1 MNKVYFKTLSKTNI
15 KIKVLVHI
23 VGCWLLLFCFSC
35 QSQPID
41 KVLSELPM
49 NIDNVTNFRL
59 EDDPAAT
66 PSYDYY
72 DKKLAAFIT
81 INFTGKT
88 EQEKMYWD
96 VDNPSGYF
104 SYYKGVTEP
113 YFLSNEIKKHLLER
127 GLDNY
132 DITAMVIYKKDIE
145 IYSDDDLEFLPDD
158 LDFKPDA
165 YTYLYHFK
173 HNHWVFDKAEK
184 IKKD

>member
-1 MNKVYFKTLSKTNI
+1 MI
-15 KIKVLVHI
+15 IMI
-23 VGCWLLLFCFSC
+23 
-35 QSQPID
+35 
-41 KVLSELPM
+41 
-49 NIDNVTNFRL
+49 
-59 EDDPAAT
+59 
-66 PSYDYY
+66 
-72 DKKLAAFIT
+72 KKLAAYIT
-81 INFTGKT
+81 VNFTGKT
-88 EQEKMYWD
+88 EQEKMYWNI
-96 VDNPSGYF
+96 DNPSGYF

-132 DITAMVIYKKDIE
+132 DITAMVIYKKDIQ